1 MTETNEVH
9 VSQPELMGT
18 VRDTIARAT
27 LDELYKR
34 KKAAGQISWSAAVKP
49 VRAKDRAMIAQAYDS
64 AVVRE
69 KLPAEDA
76 DRALIAE
83 AYQYL
88 QESGQLPRDKTD
100 VVECVRSSDEVYDF
114 FASNGLAV
122 CADKICEH
130 LGIESAEDLKLIT
143 TEDLQDTKFSTWA
156 QGGLTLVQYKK
167 ALKAFS

>member
-1 MTETNEVH
+1 
-9 VSQPELMGT
+9 MGT
-18 VRDTIARAT
+18 VRDTIARST
-27 LDELYKR
+27 IDEMYKR
-34 KKAAGQISWSAAVKP
+34 KKAAGMISWSAAVKP

-83 AYQYL
+83 AYKYL

-143 TEDLQDTKFSTWA
+143 TEDLQGTKFSTWA
-156 QGGLTLVQYKK
+156 QGSLTLVQYKK